1 MPVYSYMKKILKK
14 TLTSKKGVTINAGE
28 RVEIRFDVKGN
39 DGIREHN
46 PFLASYV
53 SLNTEDG
60 RRIVTRNLRVAGLK
74 IPSQRKL
81 EHWSFDSVAK
91 SVFGTDV
98 EPDGWSYD
106 GSPSWLLAL
115 GLI

>member
-1 MPVYSYMKKILKK
+1 MSKKMITKRDW
-14 TLTSKKGVTINAGE
+14 TSKKGVTIKTGE
-28 RVEIRFDVKGN
+28 TVEVKFDVKGK
-39 DGIREHN
+39 DGIRDDVY
-46 PFLASYV
+46 PFLPSFV

-60 RRIVTRNLRVAGLK
+60 RRVVVPVKRSGLK
-74 IPSQRKL
+74 LPSQRKL
-81 EHWSFDSVAK
+81 EWWSFDSVAK

-115 GLI
+115 NLI

>member
-1 MPVYSYMKKILKK
+1 MKN
-14 TLTSKKGVTINAGE
+14 TLTTKRDWTSKKGVTIKAGE
-28 RVEIRFDVKGN
+28 QVKLRFDVKGK
-39 DGIREHN
+39 DGVRDDVS
-46 PFLASYV
+46 PFLPSYV

-60 RRIVTRNLRVAGLK
+60 RRFVVPLK
-74 IPSQRKL
+74 RSGIKLPSMRKL
-81 EHWSFDSVAK
+81 SWWSFDSVAK

-115 GLI
+115 NLI

>member
-1 MPVYSYMKKILKK
+1 MKTKLKK
-14 TLTSKKGVTINAGE
+14 SLTSKKGVVINEGE
-28 RVEIRFDVKGN
+28 TVEVRFDVRGK
-39 DGIREHN
+39 DTIREHN
-46 PFLASYV
+46 EFLPYYV

-60 RRIVTRNLRVAGLK
+60 RRIVVPIKLKSLGLK
-74 IPSQRKL
+74 LPGQRKL
-81 EHWSFDSVAK
+81 QRWSFDSVAK
-91 SVFGTDV
+91 SVFGTRV